1 MLTKKKSVTEVRK
14 KIAVLCRTILR
25 AAWFSASTLILFSS
39 AQYDKQGFAPN
50 RARHKKRPMQ
60 GWILYRDK
68 ITAPEIAS
76 NAIDRLMESA
86 EANGVSL
93 KVVRPEQIDL
103 VVNAPQPNQIGLDG
117 YLVPL
122 PDFIIP
128 RTGAATSY
136 LALSAIRHLEHLG
149 VYCLNSAA
157 AIAASRDKLAQM
169 QLLAQAGLPVP
180 RTMLAQFPVNLTTV
194 QQNIGIPAVVK
205 TVSGSKGSG
214 VYLCR
219 TSAELEEVM
228 MLIESVNRQA
238 AVILQAFVEYSLGR
252 DVRVLTLGDQAIAA
266 MERRAAGSGFKAN
279 FSRGGDVLPFEIT
292 PEVAQLAVAVA
303 KVFGLD
309 IAGVDLL
316 FDKNG
321 FLICEVNSAPGF
333 QGLEKASGMDVP
345 KAVYDFLRCKI

>member
-1 MLTKKKSVTEVRK
+1 
-14 KIAVLCRTILR
+14 
-25 AAWFSASTLILFSS
+25 
-39 AQYDKQGFAPN
+39 
-50 RARHKKRPMQ
+50 MQ

-86 EANGVSL
+86 ESNGVSL
-93 KVVRPEQIDL
+93 IVVRPEQIDL
-103 VVNAPQPNQIGLDG
+103 LVNAPYKKQIGLDG
-117 YLVPL
+117 RLVPL

-149 VYCLNSAA
+149 VYCLNSANS
-157 AIAASRDKLAQM
+157 IANSRDKLAQM

-180 RTMLAQFPVNLTTV
+180 RTILAQFPVNLAAV

-205 TVSGSKGSG
+205 AVSGSKGSG
-214 VYLCR
+214 VHLCR
-219 TSAELEEVM
+219 TAPELEEIL

-238 AVILQAFVEYSLGR
+238 SVIIQQFIEYSLGR

-279 FSRGGDVLPFEIT
+279 FSRGGEVLPFEIT
-292 PEVAQLAVAVA
+292 PEIGALAVAVA

-321 FLICEVNSAPGF
+321 FIICEVNSAPGF
-333 QGLEKASGMDVP
+333 QGLEKASGIDIA
-345 KAVYDFLRCKI
+345 KAMFDFLRLKILDFRH

>member
-1 MLTKKKSVTEVRK
+1 
-14 KIAVLCRTILR
+14 
-25 AAWFSASTLILFSS
+25 
-39 AQYDKQGFAPN
+39 
-50 RARHKKRPMQ
+50 MQ

-76 NAIDRLMESA
+76 SAIDRLMDAAPS
-86 EANGVSL
+86 NGVAL
-93 KVVRPEQIDL
+93 KIVRPEQIDL
-103 VVNAPQPNQIGLDG
+103 VVNAPQKNRIGLDG
-117 YLVPL
+117 QLVAL

-157 AIAASRDKLAQM
+157 SIAESRDKLGQM

-180 RTMLAQFPVNLTTV
+180 RTMLAQFPIDLSTV

-205 TVSGSKGSG
+205 AVSGSKGSG
-214 VYLCR
+214 VHLCR
-219 TSAELEEVM
+219 TLSELEDIT

-238 AVILQAFVEYSLGR
+238 AIIIQEFIESSLGR

-279 FSRGGDVLPFEIT
+279 FSRGGAVLPFEIT
-292 PEVAQLAVAVA
+292 PELAELAVSIAR
-303 KVFGLD
+303 VFGLD

-316 FDKNG
+316 FDKSG
-321 FLICEVNSAPGF
+321 FVVCEVNSSPGF
-333 QGLEKASGMDVP
+333 QGLEKASGVDIA
-345 KAVYDFLRCKI
+345 KAIFDFVRLKVSAHKK

>member
-1 MLTKKKSVTEVRK
+1 MLTKKKSVTEVQK
-14 KIAVLCRTILR
+14 KNCC
-25 AAWFSASTLILFSS
+25 TLPH
-39 AQYDKQGFAPN
+39 DKKQ
-50 RARHKKRPMQ
+50 PMQ

-76 NAIDRLMESA
+76 HAIDRLMESA

-103 VVNAPQPNQIGLDG
+103 VVNAPQPNLIGLDG
-117 YLVPL
+117 RLVPL

-149 VYCLNSAA
+149 VYSLNSAA
-157 AIAASRDKLAQM
+157 SIAVSRDKLAQM
-169 QLLAQAGLPVP
+169 QLLAQAGLSVP
-180 RTMLAQFPVNLTTV
+180 RTMLAQFPVNFATV
-194 QQNIGIPAVVK
+194 QQNIGIPTVVK
-205 TVSGSKGSG
+205 AVSGSKGSG

-219 TSAELEEVM
+219 TPAELEEIM

-238 AVILQAFVEYSLGR
+238 AVIFQEFIEYSLGR
-252 DVRVLTLGDQAIAA
+252 DVRVLTVGDQAIAG

-321 FLICEVNSAPGF
+321 FMICEVNAAPGF
-333 QGLEKASGMDVP
+333 QGLEKASGMDIP
-345 KAVYDFLRCKI
+345 KAIFDFVKKPAGHC

>member
-1 MLTKKKSVTEVRK
+1 
-14 KIAVLCRTILR
+14 
-25 AAWFSASTLILFSS
+25 
-39 AQYDKQGFAPN
+39 
-50 RARHKKRPMQ
+50 MQ

-76 NAIDRLMESA
+76 NAIDRLLESA
-86 EANGVSL
+86 EPNGVSL
-93 KVVRPEQIDL
+93 ILVRPEQLDL
-103 VVNAPQPNQIGLDG
+103 VVNTPHKNLIGLDG
-117 YLVPL
+117 RLIPL

-149 VYCLNSAA
+149 VYCLNSAN

-180 RTMLAQFPVNLTTV
+180 RTMLAQFPVDLATV
-194 QQNIGIPAVVK
+194 QHNIGIPAVVK
-205 TVSGSKGSG
+205 VVSGSKGSG
-214 VYLCR
+214 VHLCR
-219 TSAELEEVM
+219 TPSELEEIL

-238 AVILQAFVEYSLGR
+238 GVIIQEFIENSAGR
-252 DVRVLTLGDQAIAA
+252 DVRVLTLGNQAIAA

-279 FSRGGDVLPFEIT
+279 FSRGGEVLPFEIT
-292 PEVAQLAVAVA
+292 PAVAQLAVSVA
-303 KVFGLD
+303 QVFGLD

-321 FLICEVNSAPGF
+321 FIVCEVNSAPGF
-333 QGLEKASGMDVP
+333 QGLEKASGMDIP
-345 KAVYDFLRCKI
+345 KAIFDFVRSEISDG